1 MSRQPGLIALPAAL
15 LLPGLARA
23 DAGGAAMPDMTMDLL
38 AQTRARL
45 GAIVDHL
52 VAAPAEWQRLEGQVA
67 AAMMSGEGVRAIAY
81 LLILLVVGG
90 GLEWLYWTY
99 AIPARRA
106 LEATTGGSPRQVL
119 LLGLRRLW
127 LKFFGLVV
135 FTVATLG
142 TTGALTWPPG
152 VEDTV
157 VTATLALVA
166 LRTVWLVADLLLAPG
181 APALRLV
188 PVEPRAVAPAA
199 LATLVVAGLLVAGYF
214 LPGLVERTLQA
225 PHCAAVLGLLC
236 GTATMVLLLA
246 LCLYVLAPADRAR
259 LRARSRRLPRFPRA
273 FLAACLV
280 LAVYVLWLAGSGD
293 AALIVADIAVVL
305 ALQAV
310 LHDVVFSFWREEIA
324 AEAMLDADDR
334 AGRPDPA
341 LVPSLVL
348 PVARL
353 VVVLL
358 GLGLGALA
366 LASPLADMAMRGE
379 RSPLLDFGLD
389 VLGVVALGLLADLA
403 WIATKSTIDHRL
415 AQIGP
420 IDPHAGEVG
429 PNARLVTLLPL
440 LRTTAAVVLIIVFAF
455 SAMWA
460 LGIEVTPLLASAG
473 VVGIALGFGTQ
484 TLVRDII
491 TGIFYLA
498 EDVFRIGEY
507 IESGSSTKGTVER
520 ITLRTVALRHHN
532 GPLHFVPFGD
542 LGTVRNT
549 SRDWVI
555 IKFNIP
561 LPLDVD
567 SEKVRKLIKKVG
579 EAMLLDPEIGPMIR
593 EPLKGKLYRID
604 PGVKIF
610 RCKFETAP
618 GKQFDVR
625 ALAYKQ
631 LESALRAAGIP
642 FADFQGAGPTPVLG
656 GEDQR

>member
-1 MSRQPGLIALPAAL
+1 MLAAAGAV

-23 DAGGAAMPDMTMDLL
+23 QAGGAAMPDMTMDLL
-38 AQTRARL
+38 AQARARL
-45 GAIVDHL
+45 WTIIEHL
-52 VAAPAEWQRLEGQVA
+52 VAAPAEWQRLGGQVSA
-67 AAMMSGEGVRAIAY
+67 GMMSGEGVRAVAY

-106 LEATTGGSPRQVL
+106 LEATPAGSPRRVL

-135 FTVATLG
+135 FTVAILG
-142 TTGALTWPPG
+142 TTAALTWPPG

-157 VTATLALVA
+157 VTVTLMLVA
-166 LRTVWLVADLLLAPG
+166 IRLVWLAIDLLLAPG

-188 PVEPRAVAPAA
+188 PVESQAVLPAAVAT
-199 LATLVVAGLLVAGYF
+199 LAVAGLLVTGHF
-214 LPGLVERTLQA
+214 LPGLIERTLQA
-225 PHCAAVLGLLC
+225 PHFAATLSLFCA
-236 GTATMVLLLA
+236 TATMLLLLG
-246 LCLYVLAPADRAR
+246 LCLGILAPADRVRSR
-259 LRARSRRLPRFPRA
+259 LRAGRLPRFPRA
-273 FLAACLV
+273 FFAACLV
-280 LAVYVLWLAGSGD
+280 LLVYLLWLVGSGD
-293 AALIVADIAVVL
+293 AAVIVADIAVIL
-305 ALQAV
+305 ALQTM
-310 LHDVVFSFWREEIA
+310 LHDAVFSFWREEIA
-324 AEAMLDADDR
+324 AEALMDADDR
-334 AGRPDPA
+334 VGRPDPA

-358 GLGLGALA
+358 GLGVAALA

-379 RSPLLDFGLD
+379 RSPLLDFGLN

-507 IESGSSTKGTVER
+507 IESGAATKGTVER

-579 EAMLLDPEIGPMIR
+579 ETMLLDPEIGPMIR